1 VERHVKERLIGAAV
15 LAAAGIILIP
25 EMLSGTKPAP
35 GSSQSAITLP
45 AGPASDGTAGTAQAT
60 SGEAPLK
67 TYTIDLSRTPG
78 QGDPQT
84 ADPHSHDSSQASADA
99 SANALDERAPP
110 AEMPPAAESSSP
122 AAAPAHQVTPES
134 AAAVSPSAATSSAAI
149 PSATGSAAVKP
160 SVRSS
165 APNPPA
171 SSIAAPAAASTAPA
185 KPAQATRGWAIQM
198 GSFSSHATAERMVK
212 QLQASGQPAFVMPV
226 KSGSATL
233 YRVRV
238 GPMQDKQA
246 AQQLL
251 GKLKSVAAGA
261 RLVPHP

>member
-1 VERHVKERLIGAAV
+1 
-15 LAAAGIILIP
+15 
-25 EMLSGTKPAP
+25 MLSGTKPVP
-35 GSSQSAITLP
+35 GPSQSAITLP
-45 AGPASDGTAGTAQAT
+45 PGSASHRAASTAQTT
-60 SGEAPLK
+60 SGEVPLK

-84 ADPHSHDSSQASADA
+84 ADPHSHDSSQASADVSA
-99 SANALDERAPP
+99 SALDERAPP

-122 AAAPAHQVTPES
+122 AAAPAHQATPES
-134 AAAVSPSAATSSAAI
+134 AAAVAPPAAISSATGTAAAKPPVRTSAPNQPTSSAAV
-149 PSATGSAAVKP
+149 PATVP
-160 SVRSS
+160 
-165 APNPPA
+165 
-171 SSIAAPAAASTAPA
+171 TAPA
-185 KPAQATRGWAIQM
+185 KPAQSADGAAGWAIQM
-198 GSFSSHATAERMVK
+198 GSFSSRATAERMVK
-212 QLQASGQPAFVMPV
+212 QLRASGQPAFVMPV

-238 GPMQDKQA
+238 GPMRDKQA